1 MMPAMMA
8 AAGQIRPMQAA
19 GMPPQMA
26 VAAQQQNAAAVAAA
40 MANPQRAN
48 YKYTQGKSLLRI
60 LRRQFLTTRYCP
72 HFLCQHHS
80 VKERL
85 TFV

>member
-1 MMPAMMA
+1 MNFDNKNAMMA

-48 YKYTQGKSLLRI
+48 YKYTQGKSLLAGVSLSGGNI
-60 LRRQFLTTRYCP
+60 
-72 HFLCQHHS
+72 
-80 VKERL
+80 
-85 TFV
+85 